1 MSKIEEM
8 ENYLPPFLTKVREMS
23 EILQAEA
30 PEFEQQNNDI
40 FDLTDQ
46 LFITTATWGL
56 DRWEALLNVAKESG
70 DSIEIRRLRLISK
83 TSNIPPATYQ
93 AIEQALNR
101 FLKNPSAQ
109 VRLLPKEY
117 RFNVDINID
126 DLQNVRELI
135 ETLENIKPAHLAY
148 TFRQGFNEQLK
159 IKDTFIMNHRRYRKI
174 KELRVG
180 YSVTL
185 DNNEVVLT

>member
-1 MSKIEEM
+1 
-8 ENYLPPFLTKVREMS
+8 
-23 EILQAEA
+23 ILQAEA

-56 DRWEALLNVAKESG
+56 DRWEALLNVVRESG

-101 FLKNPSAQ
+101 FLKNPSAR

-148 TFRQGFNEQLK
+148 TFRPGFNEQLK
-159 IKDTFIMNHRRYRKI
+159 IEDTFIMNHRRYRKI
-174 KELRVG
+174 KELRIG

>member
-1 MSKIEEM
+1 MSKIKEM
-8 ENYLPPFLTKVREMS
+8 ENYLPPFLTKIREMS

-56 DRWEALLNVAKESG
+56 DRWEALLNVVKEPG
-70 DSIEIRRLRLISK
+70 DSMKIRRLKLISK

-117 RFNVDINID
+117 RFNVDIDID

-135 ETLENIKPAHLAY
+135 ETLENMKPAHLVY
-148 TFRQGFNEQLK
+148 TFRPGFNEQLK
-159 IKDTFIMNHRRYRKI
+159 IKDTVTMNHRRYRKI